1 MGEQLDRDNAIAA
14 ILADR
19 VLKPGHKLT
28 LIALVGGKEL
38 TIYELM
44 SRVGM
49 ELHDRGT
56 MQRYLKI
63 LEDRGYVVRWR
74 NPDDRRDTAF
84 YYALTPDWSA

>member
-1 MGEQLDRDNAIAA
+1 MTDVDGISA

-38 TIYELM
+38 KIYELM

-49 ELHDRGT
+49 DLHDRAT
-56 MQRYLKI
+56 MQRYLKV
-63 LEDRGYVVRWR
+63 LEDRGYVVRRR
-74 NPDDRRDTAF
+74 NPDDRSDTAF
-84 YYALTPDWSA
+84 YYALTPHWSA